1 MTTLAPVTTL
11 LALLNMLVSSSSPPQ
26 ERTYANRVIRE
37 ILALLGAIPEASPL
51 YVHLS
56 KFKWTLANRKITT
69 ATPGVLAE
77 YVMTVTRT
85 LGNFADKRNFKKEA
99 TALVTACR
107 NAEIAYEE
115 LVETT
120 DDVRSRVQ
128 SEKTKTSESKRNDP
142 TKNPLHTGG
151 GFAGLGEDS
160 SDEDEN
166 EDSSDEE
173 SSDGNQK
180 TTPIKTKSSPYDLIA
195 TRYPETPSAP
205 TKAKVVTTP
214 RALIEEPTTT
224 PGAPIK
230 PKVLTFD

>member
-151 GFAGLGEDS
+151 RFADLGEDS
-160 SDEDEN
+160 SDEDE
-166 EDSSDEE
+166 E
-173 SSDGNQK
+173 SSDSHQK

-195 TRYPETPSAP
+195 TRYPEAPGAP

-230 PKVLTFD
+230 PRC